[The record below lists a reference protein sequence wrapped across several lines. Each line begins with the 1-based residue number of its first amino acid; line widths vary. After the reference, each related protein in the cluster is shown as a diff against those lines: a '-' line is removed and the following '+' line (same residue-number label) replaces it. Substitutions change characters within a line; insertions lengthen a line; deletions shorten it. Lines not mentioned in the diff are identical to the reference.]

1 MKVLVE
7 QKKQREEEY
16 ESKGE
21 WYHAI
26 MTLRAHCENQGM
38 NIRITG
44 NHVAIDN
51 YKGDK
56 KMVKIGHVFELK
68 QFFVGKR

>member
-1 MKVLVE
+1 MKILEE
-7 QKKQREEEY
+7 QKKKAKEDN

-21 WYHAI
+21 WYHAL

-44 NHVAIDN
+44 NNVAIDN

-56 KMVKIGHVFELK
+56 KMVKTGHIFELK
-68 QFFVGKR
+68 QFFDGKR